1 MQEFAAEA
9 FEAAD
14 NFSGAEMEQ
23 STHMVVDRDLHAQS
37 LVFRAEME
45 RMQVMHRAEME
56 RALHAQ
62 SLVFRAEMERALH
75 AQSLAHRADLQQ
87 ALQAQTNA
95 HEFELRQL
103 RYDLFVK
110 ERNRLIT
117 SRQSC
122 RITFGFVL

>member
-1 MQEFAAEA
+1 MSEAMQEFAAEA

-14 NFSGAEMEQ
+14 NFSGADR
-23 STHMVVDRDLHAQS
+23 VVDRDLHAQS

-45 RMQVMHRAEME
+45 RMQVMH
-56 RALHAQ
+56 
-62 SLVFRAEMERALH
+62 RAEMERALH

-122 RITFGFVL
+122 RITFGFVLYTLHQ